1 MKINEN
7 DFLFTP
13 WALDIS
19 FIYSRAHIF
28 KASVSFTKF
37 CGAVDCGHKNVMFH
51 TTETTWQF
59 S

>member
-1 MKINEN
+1 MKRTSYSHLGLSI
-7 DFLFTP
+7 
-13 WALDIS
+13 AL
-19 FIYSRAHIF
+19 FIYYHAHIF

-37 CGAVDCGHKNVMFH
+37 CDAVDYGHKNVTFH